1 MLKVD
6 FHTHTADDP
15 LDEIPYSSAAL
26 IDQAAALG
34 FDALAITLH
43 DRQLD
48 IAPLDRYARNRGI
61 VLIPGVERT
70 IEGRHV
76 LLLNFSAGTDS
87 VRTFDDLAA
96 LRRRERGLVV
106 APHPFFPNRTCL
118 WSRLE
123 RHADLFD
130 AVECNAM
137 FTASLDFNRRAEAW
151 ARRRGKPVV
160 GNGDVHRLR
169 QLGTTYSLV
178 EAPPG
183 ADASAIC
190 AAVAAGRVEVVKQP
204 LAWAEAAGIM
214 SELLGWPLRPGRRTP
229 ATPASDST
237 SSSLPQT
244 A

>member
-48 IAPLDRYARNRGI
+48 IAPLDRYARTRGI

-96 LRRRERGLVV
+96 LRRRERGLVI
-106 APHPFFPNRTCL
+106 APHPFFPDRTCL
-118 WSRLE
+118 RSALDV
-123 RHADLFD
+123 HADLFD
-130 AVECNAM
+130 AVEWSYFWTRGLNFNA
-137 FTASLDFNRRAEAW
+137 RAARW
-151 ARRRGKPVV
+151 ARQRGKPIV
-160 GNGDVHRLR
+160 GNSDLHDLR
-169 QLGTTYSLV
+169 QLGRTYSLV
-178 EAPPG
+178 ESDRDP
-183 ADASAIC
+183 DAIC
-190 AAVAAGRVEVVKQP
+190 AAIREGRVTVETEPVP
-204 LAWAEAAGIM
+204 AL
-214 SELLGWPLRPGRRTP
+214 ELTQVLTGMLLRGRRRQNESLV
-229 ATPASDST
+229 ANSV
-237 SSSLPQT
+237 SSNP
-244 A
+244 